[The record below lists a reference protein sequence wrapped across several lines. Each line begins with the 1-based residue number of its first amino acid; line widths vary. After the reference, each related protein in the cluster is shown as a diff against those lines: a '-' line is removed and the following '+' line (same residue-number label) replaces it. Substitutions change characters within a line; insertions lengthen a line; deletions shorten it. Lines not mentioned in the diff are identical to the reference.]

1 MLDGLL
7 CHELDLL
14 IEEHYTDTAGFTD
27 HVFRLCPFVGFQYA
41 PRIAD
46 LADKNLYVPGKAADW
61 PALAAL
67 IGVDGGRLDGDNELA
82 RS

>member
-1 MLDGLL
+1 MFG
-7 CHELDLL
+7 
-14 IEEHYTDTAGFTD
+14 
-27 HVFRLCPFVGFQYA
+27 LCPFVGFQYA